1 MKRLPA
7 GVCAAGLRSLSIPVT
22 WVRLGLRRP
31 VRRQLRPRR
40 QCHRRS
46 LHHRH
51 TNSRCRRHTV
61 RHTVHRK
68 RRLLRQCRCRRRCL
82 RRWHIRCR
90 FSPWWWLAVLRVL
103 IAGQPCRRALPIA
116 RHRPGGSFSPCCCCC
131 AGRCFGLV
139 FCFRKSVSG
148 AATAAGGWRELPKTI
163 CAGATRCV
171 MSRRHAGRMP
181 MITGFAGDA

>member
-148 AATAAGGWRELPKTI
+148 AATAAGGWRELPKKNHLR
-163 CAGATRCV
+163 RCNALRNV
-171 MSRRHAGRMP
+171 SP
-181 MITGFAGDA
+181 SCWPDADDHWFCR